1 MDVIANLG
9 LGFAVALTL
18 QNVAYCFLGVL
29 LGTVI
34 GVLPGIGPV
43 TTVAMLLPISFT
55 LQPESALILLAGIYY
70 GAQYGGSTT
79 AILVN
84 IPGEASSVVTTIDG
98 HQMALKGRAGPALG
112 IAALASFFAGCVSTL
127 LITFAAP
134 PLAAI
139 ALQFGP
145 AEYFSLMVCGLIAA
159 VVLAH
164 GSLVKAIAMV
174 VLGLLLGLVGTD
186 VNSGARRFNFGMT
199 GLADGIEFVALSMAI
214 YGIAEVICNLE
225 KKLATSVVSDA
236 VGRVWPSVADLKY
249 CAGSIL
255 RGTGLGAILGV
266 LPGGG
271 ALLASFAAYT
281 LEKNVAK
288 PPRQFGQ
295 GDIRGGALLASF
307 AAYTVEK
314 KVASAPKNF
323 GNGDIRG
330 VAAPEAANN
339 AGAQTSFIPML
350 TLGIPG
356 NPTMAMMIGALMVHG
371 IAPGPRVMTDRPG
384 LFWGLIASMWLGNLM
399 LVILNLPMVGVW
411 VRLLRVPYR
420 LLYPAIIVFCC
431 IGVYI
436 INSKPFDAFVMAF
449 FAVFGYIALKLD
461 CEPAPLILG
470 FVLGPMMEENLRRAL
485 LISRGDPMVF
495 LEEPISLAFLI
506 VAAGL
511 LLVLAAPAIRVKRE
525 EALKE

>member
-18 QNVAYCFLGVL
+18 QNVVYCFIGVL

-112 IAALASFFAGCVSTL
+112 IAAIGSFFAGCVSTL
-127 LITFAAP
+127 LIAFAAP

-159 VVLAH
+159 VVLAR

-214 YGIAEVICNLE
+214 YGIAEVVCNLE
-225 KKLATSVVSDA
+225 KKMATSVVSDA
-236 VGRVWPSVADLKY
+236 VGRVWPSLADLKY
-249 CAGSIL
+249 CTGSIL
-255 RGTGLGAILGV
+255 RGTGLGALLGV

-288 PPRQFGQ
+288 PPR
-295 GDIRGGALLASF
+295 
-307 AAYTVEK
+307 
-314 KVASAPKNF
+314 NF
-323 GNGDIRG
+323 GHGDIRG

-431 IGVYI
+431 VGVYI

-449 FAVFGYIALKLD
+449 FAVFGYVALKLD

-495 LEEPISLAFLI
+495 FQEPISLAFLL

>member
-1 MDVIANLG
+1 MDVISNLG
-9 LGFAVALTL
+9 LGFSVALTI
-18 QNVAYCFLGVL
+18 QNITYCLIGAL
-29 LGTVI
+29 LGTLI

-55 LQPESALILLAGIYY
+55 LPPESAMILLAGIYY

-98 HQMALKGRAGPALG
+98 HAMARQGRAGPALG
-112 IAALASFFAGCVSTL
+112 IAALGSFFAGCAATL
-127 LITFAAP
+127 LIALAAP
-134 PLAAI
+134 PLATI

-159 VVLAH
+159 VVLAR
-164 GSLVKAIAMV
+164 GSLLKAIAMV

-199 GLADGIEFVALSMAI
+199 GLADGIEFVAISMAI
-214 YGIAEVICNLE
+214 YGIAEVVYNLE
-225 KKLATSVVSDA
+225 QKQAAKMVTGAL
-236 VGRVWPSVADLKY
+236 GRVWPSFADVKQ

-281 LEKNVAK
+281 
-288 PPRQFGQ
+288 
-295 GDIRGGALLASF
+295 
-307 AAYTVEK
+307 VEK
-314 KVASAPKNF
+314 KVASAPRQF
-323 GNGDIRG
+323 GSGDIRG
-330 VAAPEAANN
+330 VAAPESANN

-356 NPTMAMMIGALMVHG
+356 NPTMAMMIGALMIHG

-399 LVILNLPMVGVW
+399 LVVLNLPLVGIW

-420 LLYPAIIVFCC
+420 LLYPVIIVFCC
-431 IGVYI
+431 IGAYT
-436 INSKPFDAFVMAF
+436 INNKAFDVFVMSF
-449 FAVFGYIALKLD
+449 FAIFGYVALKLE

-495 LEEPISLAFLI
+495 LQEPISLAFL
-506 VAAGL
+506 VLAAGL
-511 LLVLAAPAIRVKRE
+511 LVVMAVPAIRIRRK

>member
-1 MDVIANLG
+1 MDVFANLAI
-9 LGFAVALTL
+9 GFSVALTL
-18 QNVAYCFLGVL
+18 ANISYCFIGVL
-29 LGTVI
+29 LGTII

-55 LQPESALILLAGIYY
+55 LSPESAMILLAGIYY

-84 IPGEASSVVTTIDG
+84 IPGEASAVVTTIDG
-98 HQMALKGRAGPALG
+98 HQMARQGRAGPALG
-112 IAALASFFAGCVSTL
+112 IAALGSFFAGCVATL
-127 LITFAAP
+127 LIALAAP
-134 PLAAI
+134 PLAAV

-186 VNSGARRFNFGMT
+186 VNSGARRFNFGLT

-214 YGIAEVICNLE
+214 YGIAEVVYNLE
-225 KKLATSVVSDA
+225 KTHQTSIVSGK
-236 VGRVWPSVADLKY
+236 VGRVWPSLADLKH
-249 CAGSIL
+249 CAGAML
-255 RGTGLGAILGV
+255 RGTSLGAMLGV

-271 ALLASFAAYT
+271 ALLAAFAAYT
-281 LEKNVAK
+281 LEKNVAR
-288 PPRQFGQ
+288 PPRTFGQ
-295 GDIRGGALLASF
+295 
-307 AAYTVEK
+307 
-314 KVASAPKNF
+314 
-323 GNGDIRG
+323 GDIRG
-330 VAAPEAANN
+330 VAAPESANN
-339 AGAQTSFIPML
+339 AGAQTSFVPML

-356 NPTMAMMIGALMVHG
+356 NPTMAMMIGALMIQG

-384 LFWGLIASMWLGNLM
+384 LFWGLIASMWIGNLM
-399 LVILNLPMVGVW
+399 LVVLNLPLIGLW

-420 LLYPAIIVFCC
+420 WLFPAIIVFCC
-431 IGVYI
+431 IGAYT
-436 INSKPFDAFVMAF
+436 INTKSFDLTVMAL

-461 CEPAPLILG
+461 CEPAPLVLG

-495 LEEPISLAFLI
+495 LREPISLAFLL
-506 VAAGL
+506 AALL
-511 LLVLAAPAIRVKRE
+511 LLVVIAAPAIRKKRE
-525 EALKE
+525 EALQE

>member
-1 MDVIANLG
+1 MDVISNLG
-9 LGFAVALTL
+9 LGFTVALTL
-18 QNVAYCFLGVL
+18 QNIAYCFIGVL
-29 LGTVI
+29 LGTII

-43 TTVAMLLPISFT
+43 TTVAVLLPISFT
-55 LQPESALILLAGIYY
+55 MQPESALILLAGIYY

-98 HQMALKGRAGPALG
+98 HRMALQGRAGPALG
-112 IAALASFFAGCVSTL
+112 IAALGSFFAGSMATL
-127 LITFAAP
+127 LIALAAP

-159 VVLAH
+159 VVLAR

-174 VLGLLLGLVGTD
+174 VLGLLLGLVGSD
-186 VNSGARRFNFGMT
+186 INSGIRRFSFGMT

-214 YGIAEVICNLE
+214 YGIAEVVYNLE
-225 KKLATSVVSDA
+225 KQRAASVVSAA
-236 VGRVWPSVADLKY
+236 VGRVWPSLADLRT
-249 CAGSIL
+249 CTGAIL
-255 RGTGLGAILGV
+255 RGTSLGAILGV

-271 ALLASFAAYT
+271 ALLAAFAAYT
-281 LEKNVAK
+281 LEKNVAR
-288 PPRQFGQ
+288 PPRRFGH
-295 GDIRGGALLASF
+295 
-307 AAYTVEK
+307 
-314 KVASAPKNF
+314 
-323 GNGDIRG
+323 GDIRG
-330 VAAPEAANN
+330 VAAPESANN

-356 NPTMAMMIGALMVHG
+356 NPTMAMMIGALMIHG

-399 LVILNLPMVGVW
+399 LVVLNLPMVGVW

-431 IGVYI
+431 IGVYA

-449 FAVFGYIALKLD
+449 FAVFGYVAIKLD

-485 LISRGDPMVF
+485 LISRGDPMV
-495 LEEPISLAFLI
+495 LVEEPISLAFLL

-511 LLVLAAPAIRVKRE
+511 LLVLAAPAIRVRRE

>member
-1 MDVIANLG
+1 MEVISNLG

-18 QNVAYCFLGVL
+18 QNVVYCFIGVL

-112 IAALASFFAGCVSTL
+112 IAAIASFFAGCVSTL
-127 LITFAAP
+127 LIAFAAP

-159 VVLAH
+159 VVLAR

-214 YGIAEVICNLE
+214 YGIAEVVYNLE

-236 VGRVWPSVADLKY
+236 VGRVWPSLVDLKY

-288 PPRQFGQ
+288 PPRQFGH
-295 GDIRGGALLASF
+295 GDIRG
-307 AAYTVEK
+307 
-314 KVASAPKNF
+314 
-323 GNGDIRG
+323 I
-330 VAAPEAANN
+330 AAPEAANN

-420 LLYPAIIVFCC
+420 LLFPAIIVFCC

-449 FAVFGYIALKLD
+449 FAVFGYVVLKLD

-495 LEEPISLAFLI
+495 LQEPISLAFLL

-511 LLVLAAPAIRVKRE
+511 LLVLAAPAIRVRRE

>member
-1 MDVIANLG
+1 
-9 LGFAVALTL
+9 
-18 QNVAYCFLGVL
+18 
-29 LGTVI
+29 
-34 GVLPGIGPV
+34 
-43 TTVAMLLPISFT
+43 MLLPISFT
-55 LQPESALILLAGIYY
+55 LSPESALILLAGIYY

-98 HQMALKGRAGPALG
+98 HQMARQGRAGPALG
-112 IAALASFFAGCVSTL
+112 IAAIGSFFAGSVATL
-127 LITFAAP
+127 LIAVAAP
-134 PLAAI
+134 PLAAV

-174 VLGLLLGLVGTD
+174 VLGLLLGIAGTD
-186 VNSGARRFNFGMT
+186 INSGVRRFDFGMT
-199 GLADGIEFVALSMAI
+199 GLADGVEFVALSMAI
-214 YGIAEVICNLE
+214 YGIAEVAYNLE
-225 KKLATSVVSDA
+225 KQQQTSIVSGA
-236 VGRVWPSVADLKY
+236 VGRVWPSLADLRH
-249 CAGSIL
+249 CVGSIL
-255 RGTGLGAILGV
+255 RGTSLGAILGV

-281 LEKNVAK
+281 LEKNVAR
-288 PPRQFGQ
+288 PPRDFG
-295 GDIRGGALLASF
+295 R
-307 AAYTVEK
+307 
-314 KVASAPKNF
+314 
-323 GNGDIRG
+323 GDIRG
-330 VAAPEAANN
+330 VAAPESANN

-356 NPTMAMMIGALMVHG
+356 NPTMAMMIGALMIHG

-384 LFWGLIASMWLGNLM
+384 MFWGLIASMWIGNLM
-399 LVILNLPMVGVW
+399 LVVLNLPLVGLW
-411 VRLLRVPYR
+411 AKLLRVPYR

-431 IGVYI
+431 IGAYT
-436 INSKPFDAFVMAF
+436 INTKPFDLFVMAF
-449 FAVFGYIALKLD
+449 FAVFGYVALKLD
-461 CEPAPLILG
+461 CEPAPLVLG

-495 LEEPISLAFLI
+495 LTEPISLAFL
-506 VAAGL
+506 VAAVL
-511 LLVLAAPAIRVKRE
+511 LLIVIAAPAIRKKRE